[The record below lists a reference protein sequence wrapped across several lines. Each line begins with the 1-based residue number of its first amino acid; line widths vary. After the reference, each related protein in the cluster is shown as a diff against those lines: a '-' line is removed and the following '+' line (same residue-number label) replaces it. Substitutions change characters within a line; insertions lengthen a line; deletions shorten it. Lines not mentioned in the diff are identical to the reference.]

1 MNLTYPGDVR
11 HVAVGRVM
19 GPDLH
24 GGFVVATAAEYDP
37 GTDKTRVA
45 FRPLQPA
52 EREHVVEDTDGAP
65 WLGQIGVAW

>member
-11 HVAVGRVM
+11 NVAVGRVM

-24 GGFVVATAAEYDP
+24 GGFVVATAAEYAP
-37 GTDKTRVA
+37 ASDKTRVA
-45 FRPLQPA
+45 FRPMLPA